1 VDATAMWGFILI
13 GAGALVAGNVGIAL
27 PPSERLGAF
36 LTLVIGAGV
45 GVAALAV
52 GTRNV
57 SSQSNGETAFLVA
70 SALGFIAV
78 VASAGILWMRA
89 SRSTLSSDQA
99 ALAAEPRGLA
109 LERGP
114 PPGVPDDQYEQRALS
129 DAQEPEVHT
138 RFPDDGRDD
147 RDDVQDR

>member
-1 VDATAMWGFILI
+1 MDATAMWGFILI
-13 GAGALVAGNVGIAL
+13 GAGAFVAGVVGIAL
-27 PPSERLGAF
+27 PPGERLGAF

-78 VASAGILWMRA
+78 VASAWLLWMRA
-89 SRSTLSSDQA
+89 GRSTPSSDQTA
-99 ALAAEPRGLA
+99 
-109 LERGP
+109 
-114 PPGVPDDQYEQRALS
+114 
-129 DAQEPEVHT
+129 
-138 RFPDDGRDD
+138 
-147 RDDVQDR
+147 

>member
-1 VDATAMWGFILI
+1 MDTTVMWGFILI
-13 GAGALVAGNVGIAL
+13 GGGALVAGILGIAL
-27 PPSERLGAF
+27 PPGERLGAF

-78 VASAGILWMRA
+78 VASAAVLWVRT
-89 SRSTLSSDQA
+89 SRSTTSSDQA
-99 ALAAEPRGLA
+99 A
-109 LERGP
+109 
-114 PPGVPDDQYEQRALS
+114 
-129 DAQEPEVHT
+129 
-138 RFPDDGRDD
+138 
-147 RDDVQDR
+147 

>member
-1 VDATAMWGFILI
+1 MDTTMMWGFILI
-13 GAGALVAGNVGIAL
+13 GGGALVAGILGIAL
-27 PPSERLGAF
+27 PPGERLGAF

-78 VASAGILWMRA
+78 VASAGLLWMRA
-89 SRSTLSSDQA
+89 GRSTPTSDQA
-99 ALAAEPRGLA
+99 
-109 LERGP
+109 
-114 PPGVPDDQYEQRALS
+114 
-129 DAQEPEVHT
+129 T
-138 RFPDDGRDD
+138 
-147 RDDVQDR
+147 

>member
-1 VDATAMWGFILI
+1 VDATVMWGFILI
-13 GAGALVAGNVGIAL
+13 GAGALVAGIVGIAL
-27 PPSERLGAF
+27 PSSERLGAF

-89 SRSTLSSDQA
+89 SRSTPSSDQA
-99 ALAAEPRGLA
+99 A
-109 LERGP
+109 
-114 PPGVPDDQYEQRALS
+114 
-129 DAQEPEVHT
+129 
-138 RFPDDGRDD
+138 
-147 RDDVQDR
+147 

>member
-1 VDATAMWGFILI
+1 VDATVMWGFILI
-13 GAGALVAGNVGIAL
+13 GAGALVAGIVGIAL
-27 PPSERLGAF
+27 PSSERLGAF

-78 VASAGILWMRA
+78 GASAAILWMRA
-89 SRSTLSSDQA
+89 SRSALSSDQA
-99 ALAAEPRGLA
+99 A
-109 LERGP
+109 
-114 PPGVPDDQYEQRALS
+114 
-129 DAQEPEVHT
+129 
-138 RFPDDGRDD
+138 
-147 RDDVQDR
+147 

>member
-1 VDATAMWGFILI
+1 VDATVMWGFILV
-13 GAGALVAGNVGIAL
+13 GAGALVAGIVGIAL
-27 PPSERLGAF
+27 PPSERLGAS

-70 SALGFIAV
+70 LALGFIAV
-78 VASAGILWMRA
+78 VATAGILWMRA

-99 ALAAEPRGLA
+99 A
-109 LERGP
+109 
-114 PPGVPDDQYEQRALS
+114 
-129 DAQEPEVHT
+129 
-138 RFPDDGRDD
+138 
-147 RDDVQDR
+147 

>member
-1 VDATAMWGFILI
+1 MWGFILI
-13 GAGALVAGNVGIAL
+13 GAGALVGGILGIAL
-27 PPSERLGAF
+27 PPGERLGAF

-78 VASAGILWMRA
+78 AASAAILWTRA
-89 SRSTLSSDQA
+89 GRSALSSDQGA
-99 ALAAEPRGLA
+99 
-109 LERGP
+109 
-114 PPGVPDDQYEQRALS
+114 
-129 DAQEPEVHT
+129 
-138 RFPDDGRDD
+138 
-147 RDDVQDR
+147 